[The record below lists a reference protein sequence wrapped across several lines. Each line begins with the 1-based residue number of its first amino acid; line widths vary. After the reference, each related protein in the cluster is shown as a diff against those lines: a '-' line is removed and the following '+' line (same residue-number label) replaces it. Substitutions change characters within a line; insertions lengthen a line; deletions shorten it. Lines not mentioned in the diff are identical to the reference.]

1 MLKGEPKLA
10 RAPAQE
16 QWPNPTVRDMEGTPI
31 VEIDS
36 QMGQNLDTSDAVR
49 SRSG

>member
-16 QWPNPTVRDMEGTPI
+16 LMARSPAVRDMEGTAI
-31 VEIDS
+31 VETDS
-36 QMGQNLDTSDAVR
+36 
-49 SRSG
+49 